1 MVLKAN
7 LREAIVSLYMA
18 KQRSLLALLGIVIG
32 IGSVITMVSVGTI
45 AKHQALEQFKELGTD
60 FLAIRADSS
69 DQRIRLA
76 DALELPKGVS
86 SITAVAPWVKGN
98 NEVIYAGKNIAQ
110 AGTLGVTGSFARVN
124 KLHLEQ
130 GRFVSELDFRR
141 YYCVVGAE
149 IASALRDAGAERLL
163 GESIRLNRHILT
175 IVGVLRAVQLG
186 GVAQDFNANRSVLV
200 PFSTAQRMF
209 PGRGV
214 RVAAARMRPDVHH
227 TVAASEVKNYFR
239 SRMPDLKITVGSAQ
253 RLIEQMERQ
262 MQTFALLLAAVGSIS
277 LIVGGVGVM
286 NVMLVSVNER
296 RKEIGIRRAL
306 GARRVD
312 IRNQFLTESIVLSLL
327 GGVFGILLGVGS
339 TWLFCWF
346 TGWTFLVNLGAALM
360 GFAVACCVGVFF
372 GLHPAIH
379 AAQLDPIVAL
389 RSD

>member
-1 MVLKAN
+1 MLLTAN
-7 LREAIVSLYMA
+7 LKEAVTSLYMA

-45 AKHQALEQFKELGTD
+45 ARHQAVEQFRELGTD
-60 FLAIRADSS
+60 FLAIRATGM

-76 DALELPKGVS
+76 DALGLPKGTS
-86 SITAVAPWVKGN
+86 SIAAVAPWVEGN
-98 NEVIYAGKNIAQ
+98 NKVIYAGKNITHVS
-110 AGTLGVTGSFARVN
+110 TLGVTGSFAGVN
-124 KLHLEQ
+124 KLQLEQ
-130 GRFVSELDFRR
+130 GRSVSDLDVRR
-141 YYCVVGAE
+141 YYCVIGAE
-149 IASALRDAGAERLL
+149 TASALRDVGAQQLV
-163 GESIRLNRHILT
+163 GESIRLDRHIFT
-175 IVGVLRAVQLG
+175 IVGVLRAVQMG
-186 GVAQDFNANRSVLV
+186 GAGQDFNADRSVLV

-214 RVAAARMRPDVHH
+214 RLVAARMGPDVHH
-227 TVAASEVKNYFR
+227 TVATSEVKSYFR
-239 SRMPDLKITVGSAQ
+239 SRAPDLDIIVGSAQ

-296 RKEIGIRRAL
+296 RREIGIRRAL

-312 IRNQFLTESIVLSLL
+312 IQGQFLTESIVLSLL
-327 GGVFGILLGVGS
+327 GGVFGILLGVGI
-339 TWLFCWF
+339 TWVFCWF

-372 GLHPAIH
+372 GLHPAIQ